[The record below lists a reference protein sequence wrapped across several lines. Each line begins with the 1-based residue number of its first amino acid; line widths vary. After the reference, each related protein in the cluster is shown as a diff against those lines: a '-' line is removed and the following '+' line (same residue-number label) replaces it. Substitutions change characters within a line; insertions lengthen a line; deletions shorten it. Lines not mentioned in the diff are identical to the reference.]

1 MPDNRFFVEDKFS
14 LNESIVITGREHYH
28 LYRVM
33 RKRVGEQIE
42 IVNGQGDLIEATL
55 KEVDD
60 ESAELLIHTIKHFDP
75 PTKTFRLIQ
84 GIPNIARLETLLEK
98 CTELGCS
105 EYWLYF
111 ASKSERRLFSE
122 QKIERLRYIIISAL
136 KQCGAYYLPKMVLF
150 EKIDEITPPDGP
162 LFFGDLRP
170 TAPKITSSPESCTFI
185 NGPESGF
192 TDEEMAYFESKWDAK
207 GISLHQNQL
216 RTETAAITAAAF
228 FST

>member
-14 LNESIVITGREHYH
+14 VNESIVITGREHYH

-42 IVNGQGDLIEATL
+42 IINGQGDLIEATL

-60 ESAELLIHTIKHFDP
+60 ESAELLIKKVEHKEP
-75 PTKTFRLIQ
+75 PKKTFRLIQ
-84 GIPNIARLETLLEK
+84 GIPNIARLEVLLEK

-105 EYWLYF
+105 EFWLYF

-122 QKIERLRYIIISAL
+122 QKIERLRYIVISAL
-136 KQCGAYYLPKMVLF
+136 KQCGALYLPRMIFF
-150 EKIDEITPPDGP
+150 EEIDEITPPEGP

-170 TAPKITSSPESCTFI
+170 TAHKTTSSNESCTFI

-192 TDEEMAYFESKWDAK
+192 TDEEISYFENKWDAK
-207 GISLHQNQL
+207 GISLHPNQL
-216 RTETAAITAAAF
+216 RTETAAITATAF